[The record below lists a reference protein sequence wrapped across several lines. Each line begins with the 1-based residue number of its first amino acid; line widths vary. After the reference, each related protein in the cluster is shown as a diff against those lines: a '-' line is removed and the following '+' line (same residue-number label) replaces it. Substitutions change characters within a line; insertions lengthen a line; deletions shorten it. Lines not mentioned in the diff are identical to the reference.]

1 MKMQKILLAACLL
14 SAVNFLCPAAEEKTK
29 TELPPSP
36 ETIRTDLK
44 AGDFPDRE
52 EAEKLLGARSRLLE
66 KMRAERILI
75 IREDK
80 EARELREELMKL
92 HKRLAILVDSKPA
105 MKALNAELRGI
116 DAALMELSRKKDAGN
131 SNSPSADAADSAG
144 KTDAV
149 KSE

>member
-1 MKMQKILLAACLL
+1 MQKILWAVCLL
-14 SAVNFLCPAAEEKTK
+14 SAVNFLCPAAEEKAK

-36 ETIRTDLK
+36 GTIRTDLK
-44 AGDFPDRE
+44 AGDFPNRE
-52 EAEKLLGARSRLLE
+52 EAEKLLDARSRLLE
-66 KMRAERILI
+66 KMRAERIQI

-92 HKRLAILVDSKPA
+92 HRRLAILVDSKPA
-105 MKALNAELRGI
+105 MKALNAELGEI
-116 DAALMELSRKKDAGN
+116 DAALTELSRKKDDAGN
-131 SNSPSADAADSAG
+131 SNSPSGGGAASAG